1 MDRLLLICFVFSQN
15 FMDHLFKAF
24 NTAAALF
31 HKSEFTQFIVI
42 THNRNTVQLADVLY
56 GVTMGKDSVS
66 QVISLKMDQ
75 LTDEMVA

>member
-31 HKSEFTQFIVI
+31 HKSEFTQFIGVVVI
-42 THNRNTVQLADVLY
+42 ICKIRVNDHRQGRNP
-56 GVTMGKDSVS
+56 
-66 QVISLKMDQ
+66 I
-75 LTDEMVA
+75 